1 MHRNVKRLRIKSR
14 MTSQILKKPRL
25 PQDVLGRGIDLP
37 PFAGRCF
44 DECRLYRRHDEN
56 PTYEEVCSDKTD
68 MRKRSRS
75 SLIRQKFPTNAC
87 SIFFGKIT
95 IRQQEIAKVDV
106 GSQYRSAI
114 FITAGQQRT
123 ALSEKEIGKSKRF
136 QSPVVTQIVP
146 AEEFFAAE
154 DYHQQYFEKRGISGS
169 CHL

>member
-95 IRQQEIAKVDV
+95 IRQQEIAKVRCRFTSTV
-106 GSQYRSAI
+106 RRFLSQRINKDRAFRERNWKI
-114 FITAGQQRT
+114 QT
-123 ALSEKEIGKSKRF
+123 LSKSRCY
-136 QSPVVTQIVP
+136 TNC
-146 AEEFFAAE
+146 
-154 DYHQQYFEKRGISGS
+154 SGRRVF
-169 CHL
+169 CG